1 MDRPFSLCFS
11 VSVSLSLFLSL
22 CFCLSLA
29 PLSNR
34 QTLSDSLLPPLLQAA
49 MPLPLLQGQATN
61 LLPPL
66 PRLVL
71 LLRSTEAKLRL
82 EMLRD
87 QVFTP
92 P

>member
-11 VSVSLSLFLSL
+11 LSVSLSLFVCL

-34 QTLSDSLLPPLLQAA
+34 QTLSDSLLLPLLQAA